1 MIIRPFNAAHLLLL
15 ALAAGAVVLLW
26 VLLRGQPER
35 CRSAVLIALC
45 AANIIGFFVYKG
57 FLSRDMQF
65 LEVSGLDRFNW
76 FSELPIQLCN
86 INMFLIPIGI
96 LTKRRSLLGFA
107 FFVAPLAALMA
118 LVFPEAPFVGY
129 SLWLPRMLGFYATH
143 ILIIVCGLSLV
154 TLGFYRPQF
163 RDIPGIAGTFF
174 LLGIGALAVNF
185 LLRHTVCPPANY
197 FFVYGG
203 DVDIS
208 ILNLF
213 WKWLPV
219 PFLYEL
225 PALLILVGYMALI
238 CRFFSAWDR
247 YRDRQ
252 NATV

>member
-76 FSELPIQLCN
+76 FSELPMQLCN

-129 SLWLPRMLGFYATH
+129 SLWLPRMLGFYVRTE
-143 ILIIVCGLSLV
+143 S
-154 TLGFYRPQF
+154 
-163 RDIPGIAGTFF
+163 RDAR
-174 LLGIGALAVNF
+174 L
-185 LLRHTVCPPANY
+185 
-197 FFVYGG
+197 
-203 DVDIS
+203 
-208 ILNLF
+208 
-213 WKWLPV
+213 
-219 PFLYEL
+219 L
-225 PALLILVGYMALI
+225 PAAISGHSRHRGHVFPA
-238 CRFFSAWDR
+238 R
-247 YRDRQ
+247 YRCAGGQFPAAAHGLPAGKLLLCLRRGCGHQ
-252 NATV
+252 YPEPVLEVAARAIFV

>member
-76 FSELPIQLCN
+76 FSELPMQLCN

-129 SLWLPRMLGFYATH
+129 SLWLPRMLGFYVTH

-154 TLGFYRPQF
+154 TLGF
-163 RDIPGIAGTFF
+163 
-174 LLGIGALAVNF
+174 
-185 LLRHTVCPPANY
+185 
-197 FFVYGG
+197 
-203 DVDIS
+203 
-208 ILNLF
+208 
-213 WKWLPV
+213 
-219 PFLYEL
+219 L
-225 PALLILVGYMALI
+225 PAG
-238 CRFFSAWDR
+238 FSGHSRHCGHVFAAR
-247 YRDRQ
+247 YRCAGGQFPAAAHGLPAGKLLCLRRGRGHQ
-252 NATV
+252 RPEPVLEVAARAVFV